1 MNGSVMQLAAII
13 TLLGIDS
20 VLDIKTREIPNLIS
34 GAIAL
39 TAFLNFDVR
48 SLWGLI
54 VAVIFFA
61 VALFTGKIGGGDVK
75 LIAALS
81 VVCGL
86 WGSFALL
93 LFAQIAML
101 IFYTISQDFTDD
113 QREAIENMREW
124 LAEMDTVIAEN
135 ENGYSLD
142 GDMVRAVFYCLQFGV
157 GIVADFDYD
166 GFCECFDGLT
176 MERLDEA
183 LQNISEKF
191 PQYSITENQKTAI
204 QNVYL
209 YLTK

>member
-1 MNGSVMQLAAII
+1 MNGSVMQFAAII

-20 VLDIKTREIPNLIS
+20 VLDIKTREVPDWIS

-48 SLWGLI
+48 SVLGLI

-81 VVCGL
+81 VVFGL

-101 IFYTISQDFTDD
+101 
-113 QREAIENMREW
+113 
-124 LAEMDTVIAEN
+124 
-135 ENGYSLD
+135 
-142 GDMVRAVFYCLQFGV
+142 VFYGV
-157 GIVADFDYD
+157 RFVIFKLRGRTADK
-166 GFCECFDGLT
+166 
-176 MERLDEA
+176 A
-183 LQNISEKF
+183 LPFVPFIF
-191 PQYSITENQKTAI
+191 IG
-204 QNVYL
+204 YL
-209 YLTK
+209 CSKLIF

>member
-1 MNGSVMQLAAII
+1 MNGSVVQFAAII
-13 TLLGIDS
+13 ILLGIDS
-20 VLDIKTREIPNLIS
+20 VIDIKTREIPNWIS

-101 IFYTISQDFTDD
+101 IFYI
-113 QREAIENMREW
+113 I
-124 LAEMDTVIAEN
+124 
-135 ENGYSLD
+135 
-142 GDMVRAVFYCLQFGV
+142 
-157 GIVADFDYD
+157 
-166 GFCECFDGLT
+166 
-176 MERLDEA
+176 
-183 LQNISEKF
+183 KF
-191 PQYSITENQKTAI
+191 IIFKLKDKTADKALPFVPFI
-204 QNVYL
+204 FIGYL
-209 YLTK
+209 VSSILFY